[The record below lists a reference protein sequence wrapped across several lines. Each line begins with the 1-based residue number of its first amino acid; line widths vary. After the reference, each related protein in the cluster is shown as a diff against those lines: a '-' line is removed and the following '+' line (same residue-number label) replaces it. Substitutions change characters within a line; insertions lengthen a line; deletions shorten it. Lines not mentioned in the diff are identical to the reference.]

1 MLSLVSNHNLS
12 ICVRHR
18 YSNPLNS
25 LINAANHFKFDYFH
39 HHHHEHR
46 QPPSIILSETT
57 TFFNFIA
64 LIQFQNAHLNKLMML
79 ITC

>member
-57 TFFNFIA
+57 TFF
-64 LIQFQNAHLNKLMML
+64 LILLL
-79 ITC
+79 